1 MTHRHRGAAAFF
13 FRQRIGVAADDATR
27 AECHVNGHGT
37 TTRPHPLTRHS
48 RHSRVPAAKKRRR
61 GWHRDKNCVP
71 RQWTWHYYPPPGTTT
86 RRHFPFLRILPL
98 CVLRRR
104 FAFRRVLLYL
114 SSKTIYENDWERHP
128 KRVLISL
135 PFPIWH
141 TAIVSVIHYHGVH
154 MLSML
159 LSSTSLV
166 SLCRCP
172 TPYRVSA
179 NLQAGLSCT
188 TKIITLHGKVYRM
201 ANWP

>member
-1 MTHRHRGAAAFF
+1 MPTLCIVLANSLCNTHRSGIDIVPSRQERNLIVPCTAAFL
-13 FRQRIGVAADDATR
+13 RQRKGVAAGAATR
-27 AECHVNGHGT
+27 TECHVNGH
-37 TTRPHPLTRHS
+37 
-48 RHSRVPAAKKRRR
+48 
-61 GWHRDKNCVP
+61 
-71 RQWTWHYYPPPGTTT
+71 GTTT
-86 RRHFPFLRILPL
+86 RRHFPFLRILPF

-128 KRVLISL
+128 QRVLISL
-135 PFPIWH
+135 LFPIWH

-154 MLSML
+154 TLSML

-188 TKIITLHGKVYRM
+188 TKIVTLHGKVYRM
-201 ANWP
+201 ANWPSTIQVI

>member
-1 MTHRHRGAAAFF
+1 MRRCTFWTLAHRGRCLLLQLLHLQRDIPGTAAFL
-13 FRQRIGVAADDATR
+13 RQRKGVAAGAATR
-27 AECHVNGHGT
+27 TECHVNGH
-37 TTRPHPLTRHS
+37 
-48 RHSRVPAAKKRRR
+48 
-61 GWHRDKNCVP
+61 
-71 RQWTWHYYPPPGTTT
+71 GTTT
-86 RRHFPFLRILPL
+86 RRHFPFLRILPF
-98 CVLRRR
+98 CVRRRR
-104 FAFRRVLLYL
+104 FAFRRILLYL

-128 KRVLISL
+128 QRVLISL
-135 PFPIWH
+135 LFPIWH

-154 MLSML
+154 TLSML

-188 TKIITLHGKVYRM
+188 TKIVTLHGKVYRM